1 MIIFIIIQIVFIL
14 EEPIY
19 GKMSLINKIS
29 LFFKTRKQGTAQE
42 KEVMPDIHSYIGKF
56 VKQNGN
62 AIGESIAVDTA
73 RFIIKNPQG
82 FMSVPLASVLKNT
95 DNIEVGEFDREESVK
110 LGKDWFE
117 RKDTL
122 RFDKNGMMVTGS
134 RESQ

>member
-1 MIIFIIIQIVFIL
+1 
-14 EEPIY
+14 
-19 GKMSLINKIS
+19 MSLINKIS
-29 LFFKTRKQGTAQE
+29 LLFKTKKQGTAVE
-42 KEVMPDIHSYIGKF
+42 NGAKPDIHSYIGKF

-122 RFDKNGMMVTGS
+122 QFDKNGMMVTAN
-134 RESQ
+134 RESR